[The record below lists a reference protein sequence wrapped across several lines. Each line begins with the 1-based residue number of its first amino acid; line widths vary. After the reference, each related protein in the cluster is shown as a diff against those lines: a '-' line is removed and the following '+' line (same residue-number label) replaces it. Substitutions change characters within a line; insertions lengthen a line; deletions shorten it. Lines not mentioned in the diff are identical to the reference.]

1 MKTRN
6 FILTLS
12 VFFMSTF
19 VSQAALVITS
29 GISETDFNDAFVNNR
44 VWYEQFQPGGAGTTH
59 PDNEFEF
66 GGDTL

>member
-1 MKTRN
+1 
-6 FILTLS
+6 
-12 VFFMSTF
+12 MSTF